1 MRVGFFEKFNSLFI
15 ILLFYLTRLVQ
26 NNDICIFA
34 ITQIALNRYCT
45 MQTCKQTRIA
55 YMSLYVDEKH
65 VTHTDK
71 ITDEKRPHLI
81 YDYAVRAFSI
91 FEKKEEEKR
100 MRMNMSHS

>member
-1 MRVGFFEKFNSLFI
+1 
-15 ILLFYLTRLVQ
+15 
-26 NNDICIFA
+26 
-34 ITQIALNRYCT
+34 
-45 MQTCKQTRIA
+45 
-55 YMSLYVDEKH
+55 MSLYVDEKH